1 MSGNS
6 GLIVFQRADPQRLRQ
21 EALRDVPAEE
31 HDELGLK
38 LGAGADH
45 PRAWVGPPFVYD
57 MIGDAIPAC

>member
-38 LGAGADH
+38 LG
-45 PRAWVGPPFVYD
+45 
-57 MIGDAIPAC
+57 PAPTIHAPGSVRPLSTT